1 MAALP
6 KKNYFL
12 QNFDIEKKFGLE
24 KCFLLPFLYL
34 LIDFKKLWTKIFGL
48 ISYLTGCL
56 KNLHLVKKEP
66 IYTRFMQVAHEP
78 HIIVSADKLLFTQK
92 FYILTHG
99 IRTYKDEHF
108 ELL

>member
-1 MAALP
+1 MQVTHKPHIIVSAD
-6 KKNYFL
+6 K
-12 QNFDIEKKFGLE
+12 
-24 KCFLLPFLYL
+24 LLFIRKIYL
-34 LIDFKKLWTKIFGL
+34 LIDLKKLWTKIFGL

-66 IYTRFMQVAHEP
+66 IYTRFMQVAHKP

-92 FYILTHG
+92 FYFLTYV